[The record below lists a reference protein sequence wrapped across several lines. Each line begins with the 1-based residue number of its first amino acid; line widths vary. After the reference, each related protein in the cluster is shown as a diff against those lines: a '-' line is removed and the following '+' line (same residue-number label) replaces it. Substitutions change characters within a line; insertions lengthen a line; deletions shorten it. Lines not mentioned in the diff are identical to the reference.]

1 MGLTLG
7 EIVRRYGDE
16 YLQKY
21 GDGILPSHRQALQA
35 IARCRTETLGGQ
47 LYRCPSCGTLDYKYH
62 SCRNRH
68 CPQCQYQQTQAWLE
82 KQEAL
87 LLPTHY
93 FLLTFTIPAGLRAVA
108 QANQKQ
114 FYNLLFRVTAEAA
127 QTLAKDLR
135 YVGGQLGMIGILHT
149 WTRTLAYHPHIHYL
163 VTAGGLGAD
172 GEWQPAR
179 WARFLFPVKALSKL
193 VRGKFRKALRKAGLD
208 KEVPPSVWQQDW
220 VVHCKPAGDGQT
232 VLKYLAPYVFHVAIS
247 NHRLLALEDHGDMA
261 HSRITFG
268 YRSSDTG
275 ENKTMTLPVE
285 AFLQRFLQH
294 ILPKGFVKVRYF
306 GLFAP
311 GCRERLTVLR
321 LRMTPCV
328 PTHLD
333 TAQVANDGETP
344 GTTPLCPQCG
354 KPMQFLQTI
363 PSLASRI
370 ARLRDERAPP

>member
-16 YLQKY
+16 YLQKH
-21 GDGILPSHRQALQA
+21 GDGLLPSHRQALHA
-35 IARCRTETLGGQ
+35 TARCRTEALGGQ
-47 LYRCPSCGTLDYKYH
+47 VYRCPDCGTLDYKYH

-82 KQEAL
+82 NQSHL

-93 FLLTFTIPAGLRAVA
+93 FLLTFTLPAGLRALA

-127 QTLAKDLR
+127 QTLAKDPR
-135 YVGGQLGMIGILHT
+135 FVGGQLGMIGVLHT
-149 WTRTLAYHPHIHYL
+149 WSRTLVYHPHVHYL
-163 VTAGGLGAD
+163 VTGGGMGAS
-172 GEWQPAR
+172 GVWLPSR
-179 WARFLFPVKALSKL
+179 GKRFLLPVKALSKL
-193 VRGKFRKALRKAGLD
+193 VRGKFLQALRKTGLE
-208 KEVPPSVWQQDW
+208 KEVPARVWQQNW

-247 NHRLLALEDHGDMA
+247 NRCLLALEDHGDMA

-268 YRSSDTG
+268 YRNSDTG
-275 ENKTMTLPVE
+275 ENKTMTLSVQ
-285 AFLQRFLQH
+285 AFLHRFLQH
-294 ILPKGFVKVRYF
+294 VLPKGFVKVRYF
-306 GLFAP
+306 GCFAP
-311 GCRERLTVLR
+311 ACRPRLTALR
-321 LRMTPCV
+321 LQMTPRV

-333 TAQVANDGETP
+333 TTQAANDGETLD
-344 GTTPLCPQCG
+344 TTPLCPQCG

-363 PSLASRI
+363 PSLASKI
-370 ARLRDERAPP
+370 AGLLAERAPP